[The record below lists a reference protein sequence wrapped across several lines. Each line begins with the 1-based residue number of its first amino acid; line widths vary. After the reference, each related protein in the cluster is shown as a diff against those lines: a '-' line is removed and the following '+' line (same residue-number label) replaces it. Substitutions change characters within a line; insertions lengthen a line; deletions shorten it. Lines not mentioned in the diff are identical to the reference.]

1 MFSGCFYVFLVAFNA
16 LTLLV
21 GRQEK
26 FSDWVLVWLCVW
38 IEVHIVCIWFSWC
51 HCYPKTPSS
60 LATFKSRLVLPFWYR
75 LTQVVLEKRP
85 LKGCSSSSSFF
96 VFGPHHPNAAH
107 RRNPF
112 LCLSTRMSCGKMSKQ
127 IDMPFRG
134 RLMWN
139 SPTWRGTFVRAC
151 ACPLWSMGTMQRCT
165 VAMQSFAKLLWI
177 LHSSCELIDDWLQ
190 TVLCSTLKHYLL
202 HQLQLMTTF

>member
-26 FSDWVLVWLCVW
+26 LSDWVLVWLCVW

-51 HCYPKTPSS
+51 HCHPKTPSS

-85 LKGCSSSSSFF
+85 LKGCSSSSSSFS

-127 IDMPFRG
+127 MDMPFRG
-134 RLMWN
+134 RL
-139 SPTWRGTFVRAC
+139 VRFSHVKGHFCEGMCLPIVKYGNYA
-151 ACPLWSMGTMQRCT
+151 T
-165 VAMQSFAKLLWI
+165 VYGGDA
-177 LHSSCELIDDWLQ
+177 
-190 TVLCSTLKHYLL
+190 VLC
-202 HQLQLMTTF
+202 